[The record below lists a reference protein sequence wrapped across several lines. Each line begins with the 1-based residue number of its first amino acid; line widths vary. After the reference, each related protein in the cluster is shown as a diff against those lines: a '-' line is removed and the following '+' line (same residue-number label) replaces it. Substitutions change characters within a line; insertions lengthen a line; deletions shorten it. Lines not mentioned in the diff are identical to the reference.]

1 MAQYGGYNNGGGGG
15 YGQANPYEQAGNR
28 YEQQGGRYEQEAGNP
43 YAQQASNPYASPPT
57 APQQAYG
64 GRQQQGGYES
74 RYGQAQT
81 TNGGSSTYPAG
92 AGTTGGGYVG
102 GNDVEMTPMNGQAG
116 AYGAQPSRDPNAIL
130 NECRDIDRGIDS
142 IQRNLER
149 LRFLQQ
155 RAISESDTSQNTET
169 NRELDSLSSD
179 TMTLY
184 RSFAAR
190 IKSIKSQKE
199 SGDPRNKPQVGLVHR
214 KLQSAINEYQN
225 VEKEFR
231 HKLSARMEREYRIVR
246 PDASDQEV
254 QEAIQDPSNTQ
265 VFTTALLS
273 RSRHNESRSALQNVS
288 SRHEAIQ
295 KIERQMV
302 ELAQLFQDMEAAVA
316 TQEPAIENTEAKT
329 ENTVENLDQGN
340 KHLGG
345 AVVKARSARRKKW
358 ICFWIVVL
366 IVIIIGVAV
375 GVGVGVTVGGT
386 KKATGT

>member
-1 MAQYGGYNNGGGGG
+1 
-15 YGQANPYEQAGNR
+15 
-28 YEQQGGRYEQEAGNP
+28 
-43 YAQQASNPYASPPT
+43 
-57 APQQAYG
+57 
-64 GRQQQGGYES
+64 
-74 RYGQAQT
+74 
-81 TNGGSSTYPAG
+81 
-92 AGTTGGGYVG
+92 
-102 GNDVEMTPMNGQAG
+102 MNGQAG

-155 RAISESDTSQNTET
+155 RAISDSDTSQNTET

-199 SGDPRNKPQVGLVHR
+199 SGDPRNKPQVGLVYR

-265 VFTTALLS
+265 VFTTAVCYS
-273 RSRHNESRSALQNVS
+273 
-288 SRHEAIQ
+288 I
-295 KIERQMV
+295 
-302 ELAQLFQDMEAAVA
+302 
-316 TQEPAIENTEAKT
+316 
-329 ENTVENLDQGN
+329 
-340 KHLGG
+340 
-345 AVVKARSARRKKW
+345 
-358 ICFWIVVL
+358 VL
-366 IVIIIGVAV
+366 IAALANPLCSYFQEADK
-375 GVGVGVTVGGT
+375 TNHDQHCRMSQAGT
-386 KKATGT
+386 RPFKRSSGKWWNLPSFSRTWKLRWLRKNLP